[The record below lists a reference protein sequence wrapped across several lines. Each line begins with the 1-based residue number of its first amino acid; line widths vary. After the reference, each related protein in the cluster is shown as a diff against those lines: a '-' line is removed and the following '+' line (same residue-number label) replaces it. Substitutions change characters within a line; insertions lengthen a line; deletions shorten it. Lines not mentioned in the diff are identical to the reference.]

1 MKKVCLFL
9 VLCLALV
16 LQFCT
21 GTKKAAS
28 KRAAKITYVGNIEP
42 IVVNSCSPCHFPPKG
57 NKKPYNSY
65 ATVKA
70 DIDEIINRIQR
81 NPGEKGFMPQR
92 HPKLSDS
99 TINLFVQ
106 WKNTSMLEK

>member
-1 MKKVCLFL
+1 MKKVCLSL
-9 VLCLALV
+9 ILCLAFI

-21 GTKKAAS
+21 GTKKSTS
-28 KRAAKITYVGNIEP
+28 KGPAKITYVANIEP
-42 IVVNSCSPCHFPPKG
+42 IMVNSCSPCHIPPQG
-57 NKKPYNSY
+57 NKKPYNTY
-65 ATVKA
+65 TTVKA
-70 DIDEIINRIQR
+70 DIDEILSRIQK

-106 WKNTSMLEK
+106 WKNTNMLEK

>member
-1 MKKVCLFL
+1 MKKVCLSL
-9 VLCLALV
+9 ILCFAFV

-21 GTKKAAS
+21 GPKKASTKAPS
-28 KRAAKITYVGNIEP
+28 ITYVGNIQP
-42 IVVNSCSPCHFPPKG
+42 IVVNSCSPCHIPPQG
-57 NKKPYNSY
+57 NKKPYNTY
-65 ATVKA
+65 ASVKA